1 MVSDSSPAPPL
12 RVGAALPDPP
22 FELAADAGPVGFDPE
37 MMREVARR
45 LGRGFELVRYTGGDF
60 DGIFAGLNDGAYDVV
75 ASGTTVTDH
84 RSSLAH
90 FCRPYVRSGQS
101 LVAATDRTPEINSTD
116 DLRGCVLG
124 VQRGNTSEPVAV
136 ALEQA
141 GRLGAV
147 RRYDYDAITAALD
160 DLEAGRIDGFMKLEP
175 VTRWLVRDR
184 PQLQV
189 VQSGITQE
197 ELAVAVR
204 RGDTTLATQIDETL
218 DGLRADGTLT
228 KLGQRWLR
236 FDTSTSGTQVLT

>member
-1 MVSDSSPAPPL
+1 MVSDSAPPL

-22 FELAADAGPVGFDPE
+22 FELAATAGPAGFDPE

-60 DGIFAGLNDGAYDVV
+60 DGIFAGLKDGAYDVV

-84 RSSLAH
+84 RRGLAL

-101 LVAATDRTPEINSTD
+101 LVAATDRTPRIGSTD
-116 DLRGCVLG
+116 DLDGGVLG
-124 VQRGNTSEPVAV
+124 VQRGNTSEPLAV
-136 ALEQA
+136 ALERG
-141 GRLGAV
+141 GRVREV
-147 RRYDYDAITAALD
+147 RRYDYDAIVAALD
-160 DLEAGRIDGFMKLEP
+160 DLEAGRIDAFMKLEP

-184 PQLQV
+184 PRLQV
-189 VQSGITQE
+189 VQAGITHE

-204 RGDTTLATQIDETL
+204 LGDTTLAAQIDETL

-228 KLGQRWLR
+228 ELGQRWLH